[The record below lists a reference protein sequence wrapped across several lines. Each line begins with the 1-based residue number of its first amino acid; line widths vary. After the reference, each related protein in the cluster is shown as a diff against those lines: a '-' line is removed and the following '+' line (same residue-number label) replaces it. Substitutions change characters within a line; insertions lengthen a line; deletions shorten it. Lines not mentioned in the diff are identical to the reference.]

1 MNAGDSE
8 APSPPVPEPHVLIVG
23 SALRSGVPDLIESN
37 LRRMGLQP
45 QPIGKR
51 DDEERPVAFRIVL
64 GPTIATIDGPGSAA
78 LAAADPADRGT
89 SSLATS
95 LPPGWASAGAC
106 WRVAPEAGDAASV
119 LTPAATR
126 EFFKLVV
133 LLIDLFDASHLFWS
147 PARLWSDAP
156 QFRAAVAEMLASG
169 MPPVLHLIA
178 FRRRESADG
187 EEVATRGLATFAG
200 QELEAAVPP
209 GWTMADMVKRLA
221 RLALDLMLN
230 GPVREAQ
237 TVGGL
242 LAGERVRMTPRGNG
256 EPLPMVRVGFDQGD

>member
-8 APSPPVPEPHVLIVG
+8 APNPPVPEPHVLIAG
-23 SALRSGVPDLIESN
+23 SALRSGAPDLLESS

-45 QPIGKR
+45 QRIDVR
-51 DDEERPVAFRIVL
+51 DDGHKPAAFRIAL
-64 GPTIATIDGPGSAA
+64 GRTTATIGLPGSSA

-89 SSLATS
+89 SSLATN
-95 LPPGWASAGAC
+95 LPSGWAGVGTC
-106 WRVAPEAGDAASV
+106 WRVTPEAEGAAPMPD
-119 LTPAATR
+119 PAATR

-187 EEVATRGLATFAG
+187 EVVATRGLAAFAG
-200 QELEAAVPP
+200 QELEAAVPS
-209 GWTMADMVKRLA
+209 GWTMADMVRRLA
-221 RLALDLMLN
+221 RLALDLMLS
-230 GPVREAQ
+230 GPVREEQA
-237 TVGGL
+237 VGGL
-242 LAGERVRMTPRGNG
+242 LAGERVRMTLRGDG
-256 EPLPMVRVGFDQGD
+256 EPPPVVRVDFDRAG

>member
-8 APSPPVPEPHVLIVG
+8 ASSPPRPEPHVLITG
-23 SALRSGVPDLIESN
+23 SALRSGAPDLLEIG

-45 QPIGKR
+45 QRIGG
-51 DDEERPVAFRIVL
+51 EGPAAFRLAL
-64 GPTIATIDGPGSAA
+64 GRTTATIDVPGGAT
-78 LAAADPADRGT
+78 LTAADPADRGT
-89 SSLATS
+89 NSLATN
-95 LPPGWASAGAC
+95 LPPDWAGGGTC
-106 WRVAPEAGDAASV
+106 WRVTPAAADAV
-119 LTPAATR
+119 PMLDPAATR

-133 LLIDLFDASHLFWS
+133 LLIDLFDASHIFWS

-178 FRRRESADG
+178 FRRRESTDG
-187 EEVATRGLATFAG
+187 EVVATRGLAAFAG

-209 GWTMADMVKRLA
+209 GWTMTDMVKRLA

-230 GPVREAQ
+230 GSVREEQ

-242 LAGERVRMTPRGNG
+242 LAGERVRMTPQGDG
-256 EPLPMVRVGFDQGD
+256 APPPAVRVDFERAG